1 MSRFMFIES
10 NLEKTWRHNVRILQR
25 NVEAVVLYNQN
36 LKLLRFFD
44 LET

>member
-1 MSRFMFIES
+1 MFIES
-10 NLEKTWRHNVRILQR
+10 NLERTWMSNVRILQS